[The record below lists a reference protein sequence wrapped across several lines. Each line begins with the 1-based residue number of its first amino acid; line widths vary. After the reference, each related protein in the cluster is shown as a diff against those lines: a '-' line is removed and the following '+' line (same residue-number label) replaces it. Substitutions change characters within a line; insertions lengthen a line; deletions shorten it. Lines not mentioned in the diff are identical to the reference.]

1 MSLQFEGL
9 SIQEKISLS
18 LEQNSREIGLLL
30 VIKKHFVVKVLL
42 LLRFF
47 VSCWMSLQVKDQLS
61 KRRVLSLE

>member
-30 VIKKHFVVKVLL
+30 VIKKHFEVK
-42 LLRFF
+42 RDIAKQ
-47 VSCWMSLQVKDQLS
+47 SMMCS
-61 KRRVLSLE
+61 